1 MEDLFYGRFHRF
13 QGRPSGSTLTYMPG
27 DNLIVEVVDNCE
39 KPAPADALYKELF
52 TVRTPQQ
59 VGMILHYPAFML
71 LLFHLTSVSVW
82 AQKDIYTHQS
92 VSTAVGYLDMFLLC
106 QFIQDFDVTFDVEQA
121 LRIDLSDRSKKGL
134 ITDRRFPTAC
144 FALLLLMLLIPVG
157 A

>member
-39 KPAPADALYKELF
+39 KPAPAYALYKELF

-82 AQKDIYTHQS
+82 AQKIIFTHQS
-92 VSTAVGYLDMFLLC
+92 VHTAVGYVDMFLFR
-106 QFIQDFDVTFDVEQA
+106 QFLPNLDVTLAVEQA
-121 LRIDLSDRSKKGL
+121 LRNDLSDGNKQ
-134 ITDRRFPTAC
+134 
-144 FALLLLMLLIPVG
+144 
-157 A
+157 